1 MPKKS
6 RFKYKTGQSVKF
18 RYFDGSIHDGI
29 IVKCNYRNED
39 TESLPTQWTMPV
51 YTVHSPDTSGRYSRG
66 YMSYPSITQNMI
78 KNVLDT
84 DIKIVPL
91 KDSSDSFLTD
101 DIKTSLVENYKKE
114 GNWCSA
120 KIIESNTTLE
130 DAITKQK
137 EFISGK
143 VNN

>member
-18 RYFDGSIHDGI
+18 KYYDGSVHNGI
-29 IVKCNYRNED
+29 IVRCNYRNED

-78 KNVLDT
+78 LNVLDT
-84 DIKIVPL
+84 TIKIVPL
-91 KDSSDSFLTD
+91 KDYVEPKEPLPCDTIDSAEL
-101 DIKTSLVENYKKE
+101 
-114 GNWCSA
+114 GNFR
-120 KIIESNTTLE
+120 ESNDLE
-130 DAITKQK
+130 DAFTKQK
-137 EFISGK
+137 QFIDGR
-143 VNN
+143 VNK